1 MFVYMYVSHIHVMC
15 LDTKAYIARFGNRT
29 NVLQHGYTCV
39 RDRKIDVVGLR
50 HLDLDFF
57 KLCKHVNLFFL
68 KSPHNHRFVLG

>member
-39 RDRKIDVVGLR
+39 RDRKIDIYSRPKTFGFGL
-50 HLDLDFF
+50 LQTM
-57 KLCKHVNLFFL
+57 
-68 KSPHNHRFVLG
+68 